1 MIELC
6 FDFVSPYSYVAWHRV
21 KAVAAAHGRAIE
33 PVPVVFGAILS
44 AHGTLGPAEV
54 PAKRAYVLKDTLRAA
69 HAAGVPFGP
78 PPAHPFSSLLALR
91 VAIQPTDPAARAALI
106 DRLFAAV
113 WAGGG
118 PGVEDAAVVARI
130 CDEVGLDGAALVA
143 GAKTDDV
150 KARLRASTDRA
161 IERGAFGV
169 PTMFVDGELFWGN
182 DSLAHVDRFLA
193 AGDPVTAD
201 ELARWAGVRPSVTRA
216 R

>member
-1 MIELC
+1 MIEVC

-54 PAKRAYVLKDTLRAA
+54 PAKRAYVVKDTVRAA
-69 HAAGVPFGP
+69 HAAGLPFGP
-78 PPAHPFSSLLALR
+78 PPAHPFNSLLALR
-91 VAIQPTDPAARAALI
+91 VATQPADPAARSALI

-113 WAGGG
+113 WGGG
-118 PGVEDAAVVARI
+118 PGVEDPAVVARI

-150 KARLRASTDRA
+150 KARLRANTERA
-161 IERGAFGV
+161 IARGVFGV
-169 PTMFVDGELFWGN
+169 PTMVADGELFWGN
-182 DSLAHVDRFLA
+182 DSLAHLDRFLA
-193 AGDPVTAD
+193 GGDPVRAD
-201 ELARWAGVRPSVTRA
+201 DLARWAAVAPSVTRA